1 MSSGQHESPEL
12 VALTSFTEAT
22 RLDLMT
28 NPPSHSPTMECDP
41 HERIGGLLDSGT
53 SRSDLPAGIANANG
67 HYLGL
72 SRHREGAGGNQREI
86 TLSWI
91 IGAELGNC
99 DGR

>member
-1 MSSGQHESPEL
+1 MQPR
-12 VALTSFTEAT
+12 A
-22 RLDLMT
+22 
-28 NPPSHSPTMECDP
+28 P
-41 HERIGGLLDSGT
+41 RIGTGT
-53 SRSDLPAGIANANG
+53 GNANR

-72 SRHREGAGGNQREI
+72 SRHCEEQGGNQREI